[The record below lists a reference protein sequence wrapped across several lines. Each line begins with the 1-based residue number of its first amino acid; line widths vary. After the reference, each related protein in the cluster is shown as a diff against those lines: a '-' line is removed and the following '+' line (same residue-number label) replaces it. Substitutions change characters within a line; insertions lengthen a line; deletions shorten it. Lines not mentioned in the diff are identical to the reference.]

1 MLTVE
6 LLRHGPEVGGL
17 HRAGELLNACL
28 RAAGCDVLDTVLP
41 PRGLARFSAPPCD
54 VRLACVNADQM
65 YRVPVVDGV
74 PLVAWWSW
82 ELTTFRSSFA
92 KAAAGL
98 AAVWTLSEHA
108 AQALRPALDVP
119 VSVLPLPV
127 LPPQAAVL
135 PEEGRFQVLTVADF
149 GSGAAR
155 KNPFGAVRAYCRAF
169 GPSDGATL
177 VVKTSGAHAQP
188 GSALRLAALTAGR
201 PDVVTL
207 DGRLPRREL
216 ERLFER
222 SDVLLSLHRAEGF
235 GLPIAEAMAGG
246 SVAVATAYGGALE
259 FMTDDNAVLVPYRL
273 VPVGVGHWP
282 YPMTAKW
289 ASPDEAFA
297 GRALRDLWF
306 HQGRRDRLGARAAR
320 DLATKHGVEARVPL
334 LRTLLADVLRDN
346 RGGIPRRVRTPRKPP
361 SRLLAGALHR
371 ADVATDGRWAVPL
384 AVVDNWRARRS
395 GREDLG

>member
-1 MLTVE
+1 
-6 LLRHGPEVGGL
+6 
-17 HRAGELLNACL
+17 
-28 RAAGCDVLDTVLP
+28 VLDTVLP
-41 PRGLARFSAPPCD
+41 PRGPVRVSAPPCD

-92 KAAAGL
+92 GAAAGL

-108 AQALRPALDVP
+108 AQALRPVLDVP

-127 LPPQAAVL
+127 LPPRAAVL
-135 PEEGRFQVLTVADF
+135 PEEGRFQVLTVADL

-177 VVKTSGAHAQP
+177 VVKTSGANAQP
-188 GSALRLAALTAGR
+188 GSALRLAALTADR

-207 DGRLPRREL
+207 DGRLPRTEL

-246 SVAVATAYGGALE
+246 SVAVATAYGGSLE

-306 HQGRRDRLGARAAR
+306 HQGHRGRLGARAAR
-320 DLATKHGVEARVPL
+320 DLATKHSVEARVPL

-346 RGGIPRRVRTPRKPP
+346 RGGIPRRVCAPRKPP

-371 ADVATDGRWAVPL
+371 VDVATDGRWAVPL
-384 AVVDNWRARRS
+384 VVVDTWRARRS